1 MKLYE
6 FEAKELLREFGVGVP
21 RSKLVSS
28 VDEVFSVAKEFGS
41 CVVKAQVLAGGRGKA
56 GAVKPALTPEKTVEI
71 AEKLLKKEVLG
82 ETVEKLLLEEKINIL
97 NELYVAVTVDTFQR
111 NPLILIG
118 LKGGVD
124 VEAFASEVFK
134 LSLESWPENKHSSK
148 KIEEF
153 VETLFQKNLIDPR
166 IAMEEF
172 KKTLLSMW
180 RLALKYDCE
189 LVEINPLALSEK
201 GLVALDAKILVDDN
215 ALFRQAKIRK
225 QAKKRAREI
234 LEAEAGK
241 AGLSFVLLQGDIG
254 VIGNGAGLVMGT
266 LDLVKDMGG
275 NPACFVDIGGGA
287 SPDQVKKALEFVSRI
302 SRLKVILVNVF
313 GGITRCDEIAEGI
326 VEWLQEL
333 KSQEKPILPLVCRLT
348 GTKEKEGQKILKKTG
363 IEVETN
369 TEKAVIKA
377 TKLSKK
383 EM

>member
-6 FEAKELLREFGVGVP
+6 FEAKELLREFGVAVP

-118 LKGGVD
+118 LKGGID

-134 LSLESWPENKHSSK
+134 LSLESWSENKHSSK

-153 VETLFQKNLIDPR
+153 VEMLFQKTLIDR
-166 IAMEEF
+166 RVAMEEF

-180 RLALKYDCE
+180 ELALKYDCE

-215 ALFRQAKIRK
+215 ALFRQTKIRK
-225 QAKKRAREI
+225 QAQKRAREI
-234 LEAEAGK
+234 LEAEAEK
-241 AGLSFVLLQGDIG
+241 AGFSFVLLQGDIG

-348 GTKEKEGQKILKKTG
+348 GTKEKEGQKILKKAG